1 VPDSSTPVADRLK
14 PDPANANK
22 GTDKGRALV
31 EASLTECGAGRS
43 ILADRDGTVIA
54 GNKTLEAARTLGL
67 PIRVI
72 ETAGDELVVVQRT
85 DLSLTDGEKARR
97 LAYLDNRAGELG
109 LLWDNEQML
118 ADLRAGVD
126 LEGVF
131 DKAAIERL
139 RSQMQGTP
147 PVDPGAN
154 IDKAEE
160 LRERWGTE
168 TGQVWAAGVHRVACG
183 DCRDAECLEM
193 LMDGRRA
200 DVLWTD
206 PPYGVSYV
214 GKTKDALT
222 IENDGAED
230 LATLLG
236 GGLAA
241 VGTVLAPSA
250 RFYIAAPA
258 GPQGTVF
265 RLAIAEVGWKLH
277 EVLVWVKDAFVLG
290 HSDYHYQHE
299 DILYGFVPGEG
310 RPGRGNHAGT
320 QWFGGHG
327 ESTVFSVPRP
337 RRSEEH
343 PTMKPPE
350 LIAPMLRNSAK
361 VGGAVL
367 DPFCG
372 SGSTLVAC
380 EQTGRT
386 GFGCEIDPKYVAVA
400 LERLSLMGAV
410 PRLMEG

>member
-1 VPDSSTPVADRLK
+1 VSDASTPVADRLK

-85 DLSLTDGEKARR
+85 DLSLTDGPKARR

-109 LLWDNEQML
+109 LSWDNEQML
-118 ADLRAGVD
+118 ADLRAGID

-139 RSQMQGTP
+139 RSQMQESP
-147 PVDPGAN
+147 SEDPGADL
-154 IDKAEE
+154 DKGDA
-160 LRERWGTE
+160 LQAQWGTE
-168 TGQVWAAGVHRVACG
+168 CGQIWQAGEHRIACG
-183 DCRDAECLEM
+183 DCRDACCLER
-193 LMDGRRA
+193 LMHGRKA
-200 DVLWTD
+200 EVLWTD

-214 GKTKDALT
+214 GKTKDSLT
-222 IENDGAED
+222 IKNDGAAD
-230 LATLLG
+230 LAGLLL

-241 VGTVLAPSA
+241 INTVMAESG

-265 RLAIAEVGWKLH
+265 RLAITEAGWKLH
-277 EVLVWVKDAFVLG
+277 QVLVWVKDAFVLG

-386 GFGCEIDPKYVAVA
+386 GFGMELDPRYVAVI
-400 LERLSLMGAV
+400 LERLAGMGAV
-410 PRLMEG
+410 PRLVEA